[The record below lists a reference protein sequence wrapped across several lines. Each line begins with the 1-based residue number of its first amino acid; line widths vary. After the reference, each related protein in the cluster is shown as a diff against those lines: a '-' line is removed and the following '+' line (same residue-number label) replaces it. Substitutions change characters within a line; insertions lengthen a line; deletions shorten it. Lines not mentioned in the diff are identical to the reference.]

1 MSYPTVTPRGKQP
14 EEFRFL
20 CMIHN
25 IGAVNPEKS
34 LTVEEIAKWT
44 NKEISIIEK
53 YLRRLS
59 ELGYVV
65 SLRKDEINRYHVSV
79 IGIRKVLTLYS

>member
-25 IGAVNPEKS
+25 IGAITAEKS

-44 NKEISIIEK
+44 NKEIPIIK
-53 YLRRLS
+53 QYLKRLS
-59 ELGYVV
+59 ELGYVE
-65 SLRKDEINRYHVSV
+65 SLRKDDTDKYHVSV